1 MPVSYVVAP
10 HQVDVSA
17 SGLLTEADAVNLVS
31 ALASDPTL
39 ETESSMLFDAFE
51 ADADSSPEELARI
64 AALFATLKPYLVR
77 IAIVAGSDLMF
88 GLAREYSVYAELV
101 GLDVRPFRD
110 RATAQGWLAM
120 AMAH

>member
-1 MPVSYVVAP
+1 MPVTYLVAP

-17 SGLLTEADAVNLVS
+17 TGFLTEADAVNLVS
-31 ALASDPTL
+31 ALATDPTL

-77 IAIVAGSDLMF
+77 IAVVAGSDLMF
-88 GLAREYSVYAELV
+88 GLAREYSVYAEQV